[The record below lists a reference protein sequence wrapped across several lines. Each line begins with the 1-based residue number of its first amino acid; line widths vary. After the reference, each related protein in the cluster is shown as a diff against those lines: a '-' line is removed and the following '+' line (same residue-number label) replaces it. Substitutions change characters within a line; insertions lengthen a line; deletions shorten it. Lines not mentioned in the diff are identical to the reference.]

1 MLLLK
6 VIIVIL
12 IFILLS
18 MFRHKEPFDSDDIN
32 IKLTSLYDGD
42 VVKLFWHQEDTNETT
57 NIDGFNISVTNKND
71 ETKNKSYMVNSDEQ
85 TKFYIK
91 TIIIDEDST
100 ILISNSSGKSELID
114 FKKINLANYD
124 KKKHIDHKIQCYPDG
139 SYGTVLDCLKNYKF
153 PTTKKAGIFYELKK
167 IVNSIFRKNIILQ

>member
-18 MFRHKEPFDSDDIN
+18 MFRHKESFNSDDIN

-42 VVKLFWHQEDTNETT
+42 VVKLFWHQEETSYT
-57 NIDGFNISVTNKND
+57 DGFNILVTNKND
-71 ETKNKSYMVNSDEQ
+71 ESKNKTYMVNYDEQ

-139 SYGTVLDCLKNYKF
+139 SYGTVLDCLKNSKF
-153 PTTKKAGIFYELKK
+153 PTTKKSGIFYELKK

>member
-42 VVKLFWHQEDTNETT
+42 VVKLFWHQEVVVF
-57 NIDGFNISVTNKND
+57 GVH
-71 ETKNKSYMVNSDEQ
+71 
-85 TKFYIK
+85 
-91 TIIIDEDST
+91 
-100 ILISNSSGKSELID
+100 
-114 FKKINLANYD
+114 IN
-124 KKKHIDHKIQCYPDG
+124 
-139 SYGTVLDCLKNYKF
+139 T
-153 PTTKKAGIFYELKK
+153 
-167 IVNSIFRKNIILQ
+167 